1 MCRSLVT
8 QAYLCISIVSRL
20 YLVSMAR
27 TSKDKTISIR
37 LSQTMLDALDAR
49 AVLDEKDRAQV
60 IREAIVKHLEMDDQ
74 DEVGTRLDLLE
85 QSINKLQGEYQQN
98 KKTTEALGKRMD
110 EITRL
115 VSYCMERLPSSKT

>member
-1 MCRSLVT
+1 M
-8 QAYLCISIVSRL
+8 VSHL

-37 LSQTMLDALDAR
+37 LSQAMLEALDAR

-60 IREAIVKHLEMDDQ
+60 IREAIGKHLEMDNA
-74 DEVGTRLDLLE
+74 DEIETKLSFLE
-85 QSINKLQGEYQQN
+85 QSVNKLQGEYQQN